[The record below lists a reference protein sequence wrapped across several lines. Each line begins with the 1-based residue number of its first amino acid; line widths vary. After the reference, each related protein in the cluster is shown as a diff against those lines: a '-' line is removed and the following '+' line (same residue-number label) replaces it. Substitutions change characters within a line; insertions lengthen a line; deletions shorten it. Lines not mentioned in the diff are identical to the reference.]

1 MRAEGTY
8 DVESAVSD
16 ADVDDEDGEDDEKN
30 EFMEAEDEGYGKEQG
45 GGSEEQARGK
55 RLIEQDI
62 SLLIY
67 TVSTPTALL
76 AASNVIDRPE
86 SDGRDLC
93 SFRPSLTSSR
103 PALIWSKGEQS
114 PNETRHPSPAYSQPS
129 ANLTHGPK

>member
-55 RLIEQDI
+55 RLIEQEYVPHATLDCDNLQVKTKKKGKTKVLAGLP
-62 SLLIY
+62 S
-67 TVSTPTALL
+67 AL
-76 AASNVIDRPE
+76 
-86 SDGRDLC
+86 SDG
-93 SFRPSLTSSR
+93 
-103 PALIWSKGEQS
+103 
-114 PNETRHPSPAYSQPS
+114 
-129 ANLTHGPK
+129 